1 MKFNDVVDAIW
12 RTTEL
17 RRIAGAH
24 VVDHR
29 QLSNDELKAAIKKAR
44 LQYLH
49 EETVNSSL
57 DSVIYKTTESDLRVL
72 SRLLLVDVLLNQY
85 DFELPFSETEERVL
99 SWEQSVIDRS
109 NEIELVDLG
118 CVNRKSPRYHSLDL
132 YRFVLDVAWENEDQT
147 SPDEVNLLRKL
158 RGRLGITESDHR
170 LIESK
175 LGKYPKRSNQLHTR
189 TEINEARRRL
199 QSIGL
204 LFAIR
209 RDDDDVAVDIIPDE
223 LARVMRRILKIE
235 LRLDSYRA
243 LMDHKPLRRKAH
255 LVSVLDRSGVEYNPA
270 DTVDLLVDRVI
281 EYVSPSQAV
290 SSVSPRYGLNNEQLA
305 AWCRELNET
314 VSGTMDERLRRV
326 ISHFDQLR
334 PRIEQEVDERAN
346 WYVYYEQLA
355 AREYDTLRS
364 QHIIEKDLE
373 IETKFEQSTEYL
385 FDHKLKH
392 TPLHQAGTNHP
403 DGLLSLGSN
412 YVMWDN
418 KSKEIPVSLKDH
430 IRQFDAYMNDG
441 DKPVP
446 IFLVIGPSFTPD
458 SDSEAVRYHAQH
470 FDRNIS
476 LITAHELKSLA
487 EEWFSEEN
495 KRREEPFPLG
505 MLAGTGRFDRERIGK
520 IH

>member
-1 MKFNDVVDAIW
+1 MRFDDVVDAIW
-12 RTTEL
+12 RTNEL

-29 QLSNDELKAAIKKAR
+29 QLTNDELKAAIKKAR

-49 EETVNSSL
+49 EETVKASLNS
-57 DSVIYKTTESDLRVL
+57 VVYEIPESDLRVL
-72 SRLLLVDVLLNQY
+72 SRLILVDVLLNQY
-85 DFELPFSETEERVL
+85 DFQLPFSETEERVL
-99 SWEQSVIDRS
+99 SCEQSVIDRS

-118 CVNRKSPRYHSLDL
+118 CVNRKSTRYHNLDL

-175 LGKYPKRSNQLHTR
+175 LGKYPKRSNELHTR
-189 TEINEARRRL
+189 TEINAARKRL

-209 RDDDDVAVDIIPDE
+209 RDDDVAVDIIPGE
-223 LARVMRRILKIE
+223 LTSVMREILKIE

-243 LMDHKPLRRKAH
+243 LMEYRPLRRKAH
-255 LVSVLDRSGVEYNPA
+255 LVSVLERSGVEYNPS

-290 SSVSPRYGLNNEQLA
+290 SSVSPRYGLNNEQLG

-326 ISHFDQLR
+326 ISHFDRLR
-334 PRIEQEVDERAN
+334 PRIEKEVDERAN
-346 WYVYYEQLA
+346 WYDYFEQLA

-364 QHIIEKDLE
+364 QHVIDKDLE
-373 IETKFEQSTEYL
+373 IETEFEQATEYL
-385 FDHKLKH
+385 FDDKLKH

-418 KSKEIPVSLKDH
+418 KSKESPVSLKDH
-430 IRQFDAYMNDG
+430 IRQFDSYMNNA

-446 IFLVIGPSFTPD
+446 IFLVIGPSFTPE

-476 LITAHELKSLA
+476 LITAQELKSLA
-487 EEWFSEEN
+487 EEWSSEEN

-505 MLAGTGRFDRERIGK
+505 MLAATGRFDRQRIGK
-520 IH
+520 IC